1 MKIQDTYKDGQ
12 RYYSK
17 RGGTIVAFEYRRE
30 PSEAEQKLFGL
41 GSIEIT
47 YGFFQVRK
55 DGFTPD
61 KRKKVTA
68 PHESFLTYELVT
80 K

>member
-1 MKIQDTYKDGQ
+1 MKIQDTYRDGQ
-12 RYYSK
+12 KYHAEN
-17 RGGTIVAFEYRRE
+17 GVTIVAIEYRRE

-41 GSIEIT
+41 SAIEVT
-47 YGFFQVRK
+47 YGFFKVRK

-61 KRKKVTA
+61 KRKKVAA
-68 PHESFLTYELVT
+68 PHESFLTYIL